1 MNATEAAAIEPPT
14 PIPHCRV
21 KKKRV
26 IKKEKIKQE
35 PNVKAEPS
43 TPAKRSRAVS
53 APTTRATRRQTRTR
67 LWDTDDDL
75 PLDAMALLG
84 RRVMGLTRLLRLKV
98 GRPRVATMRYLHL

>member
-1 MNATEAAAIEPPT
+1 M
-14 PIPHCRV
+14 
-21 KKKRV
+21 KKERV

-53 APTTRATRRQTRTR
+53 APTTRATRRQTRTQ
-67 LWDTDDDL
+67 LQDTDDDL

-84 RRVMGLTRLLRLKV
+84 RRVMGLDKV
-98 GRPRVATMRYLHL
+98 TGTEGSEAEGSDNEVPAPLA